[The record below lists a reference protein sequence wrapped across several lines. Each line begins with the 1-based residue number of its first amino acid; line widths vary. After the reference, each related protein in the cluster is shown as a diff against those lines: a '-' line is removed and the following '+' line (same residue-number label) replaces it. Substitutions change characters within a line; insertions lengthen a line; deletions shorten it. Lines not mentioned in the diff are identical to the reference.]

1 LAKEVLKQNIKVK
14 DSIHIACAIEAEC
27 KYYITTD
34 DRLLNKNIDNIII
47 TDPINFIKRVE
58 VWRYKMKTDTLIKN
72 EGMEILSKYL
82 GMVEAER
89 FIMLIQREPF
99 DYTKWQENLFE
110 DMTIEELAKKAD
122 EYAKNNNV

>member
-1 LAKEVLKQNIKVK
+1 
-14 DSIHIACAIEAEC
+14 
-27 KYYITTD
+27 
-34 DRLLNKNIDNIII
+34 
-47 TDPINFIKRVE
+47 
-58 VWRYKMKTDTLIKN
+58 MKTDTLIMN

-122 EYAKNNNV
+122 KYVKKNNV